1 MLAGWLTDCAVYG
14 YAVGWRLE
22 GTYNI
27 SLLQLYSVLRMCTT
41 RLHSYYGLKKIVME
55 MEMKL
60 LAYNFSHLK
69 NKKNECIQLDTVS
82 YGLL

>member
-1 MLAGWLTDCAVYG
+1 
-14 YAVGWRLE
+14 
-22 GTYNI
+22 
-27 SLLQLYSVLRMCTT
+27 MCTT